1 MLKLRVLHLN
11 NNLLKLINLIAG
23 KREHPRLI
31 LREIHFIIMID
42 LGWIVVFKNDHNRKA
57 IRWEDFHCKVE
68 CNVGF
73 EGEKGQF
80 ERTCIEGWVAAEVA
94 VVIRVWIFKVFVD
107 PLVF

>member
-1 MLKLRVLHLN
+1 LRECAHHFAFFSAVKIGRQLANARIQREPPNMLKLRVLHLN

-57 IRWEDFHCKVE
+57 IR
-68 CNVGF
+68 
-73 EGEKGQF
+73 
-80 ERTCIEGWVAAEVA
+80 
-94 VVIRVWIFKVFVD
+94 
-107 PLVF
+107 